1 MHESKV
7 LEKKIE
13 LLRPRAAA
21 TKLWAGVTRS
31 WPGGPDMG
39 QLQQDV
45 RFFATRRI

>member
-13 LLRPRAAA
+13 LLRPRAAVA
-21 TKLWAGVTRS
+21 EIFAAVTRY